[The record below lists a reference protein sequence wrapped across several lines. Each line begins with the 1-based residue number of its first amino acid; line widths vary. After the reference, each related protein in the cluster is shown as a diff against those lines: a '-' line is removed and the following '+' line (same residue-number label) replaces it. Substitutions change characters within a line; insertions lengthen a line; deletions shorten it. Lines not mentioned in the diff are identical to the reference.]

1 MTTSTRGP
9 GTGKVPPH
17 IQDRLAAKRARAERR
32 ELLGPWYRRAPF
44 VGVVAA
50 LIGLSAGIAI
60 GRVTAPDPLAAAAD
74 ELGSLALAVEQSA
87 MIWESGLPTGERSV
101 QSGLTTLRDGDPS
114 VVTEHLDTW
123 LRAYGQAIAAL
134 EAAEVSPA
142 ADGARQLFVAAAELS
157 RDATETVGAAAA
169 VDADAREVLL
179 IEAERIRAR
188 AVTYADAGQ
197 RVLQRLQGED
207 LRSEPSPATAPE
219 LPRPAAVT
227 EEDGAEPEPT
237 TAGS

>member
-1 MTTSTRGP
+1 
-9 GTGKVPPH
+9 
-17 IQDRLAAKRARAERR
+17 
-32 ELLGPWYRRAPF
+32 
-44 VGVVAA
+44 
-50 LIGLSAGIAI
+50 
-60 GRVTAPDPLAAAAD
+60 
-74 ELGSLALAVEQSA
+74 
-87 MIWESGLPTGERSV
+87 
-101 QSGLTTLRDGDPS
+101 DGDPS